1 MAESRDNSGLLGIN
15 DRKEKDSHP
24 DRKGSC
30 VVGGVEYWVS
40 GWDKEN
46 QYGPF
51 ISLSFTRKDEKPSHQ
66 KGTVPVTNRP
76 APQKT
81 TSRPDESFTDDV
93 PF

>member
-1 MAESRDNSGLLGIN
+1 MAQERDNSGLLGLN

-24 DRKGSC
+24 DHKGSC
-30 VVGGVEYWVS
+30 MIDGVEYWVS

-51 ISLSFTRKDEKPSHQ
+51 ISLAFQRKDAKPDFQ
-66 KGTVPVTNRP
+66 KGTVPVTDRRP
-76 APQKT
+76 AKPAPPP
-81 TSRPDESFTDDV
+81 RNDFDDDI

>member
-1 MAESRDNSGLLGIN
+1 MGEARNNAGILGLN

-30 VVGGVEYWVS
+30 IIDGVEYWVS
-40 GWDKEN
+40 GWDKVN

-51 ISLSFTRKDEKPSHQ
+51 ISLAFTRKDAKPSH
-66 KGTVPVTNRP
+66 KTGTVPVRA
-76 APQKT
+76 APP
-81 TSRPDESFTDDV
+81 SSNNFDDDI